1 MSDFK
6 VLIGNS
12 WCYIKSSE
20 ALPFEFLKVLSYVDK
35 QQTFKAYS
43 WSGRYEPVRK
53 YLVNR
58 KSKAFPT
65 GLLPFVKTNFPDW
78 EYIDER
84 EKPEV
89 DWQPFPQEMEYKE
102 GHQATALQKMIDM
115 ERGTIEG
122 VTAMGKSY
130 LEAGFASVF
139 EHPVLIISHR
149 KEIAKNILIK
159 CQDMIG
165 ADDVGVVFANKIK
178 PKRVTVG
185 MIGSLTSR
193 MDDLQGWMNSLKAIL
208 VDEAHHCSVGSQYFT
223 FMQACKNAYFR
234 YGLTASPWR
243 EQGDTLAIFALTGPV
258 IFTYPYAQA
267 LEEGVVVPV
276 EVYMAPVSSNVSMPI
291 LDNFKLVYDKGIV
304 FNDDRN
310 ERIAKII
317 THLYNKGENALV
329 LVWRTEHGRLISEKL
344 VNVPHEYIHG
354 TSPNRDSAKTSFE
367 NGDNQILIASSI
379 YDEGVDIERV
389 QNVIIAAGY
398 KAPRLSIQ
406 RVGRGMRPMEG
417 KERCRVFDFFDTCH
431 ANLQKHSQERL
442 KFYKKMGFK
451 VSELHL

>member
-6 VLIGNS
+6 VHIQNS

-58 KSKAFPT
+58 RNKAFPT
-65 GLLPFVKTNFPDW
+65 GLLPLVQTNFPDW
-78 EYIDER
+78 QYIDER

-89 DWQPFPQEMEYKE
+89 DWQPFPPEMNYKE
-102 GHQATALQKMIDM
+102 GHQATALQKMIEL
-115 ERGTIEG
+115 ERGTIDG
-122 VTAMGKSY
+122 VTAMGKSF

-149 KEIAKNILIK
+149 KEIAKNILLR

-165 ADDVGVVFANKIK
+165 VDDVGVVFANKVK

-193 MDDLQGWMNSLKAIL
+193 MDDLQDWMNSLKAIL

-223 FMQACKNAYFR
+223 FMQACKNAYYRF
-234 YGLTASPWR
+234 GLTASPWR
-243 EQGDTLAIFALTGPV
+243 EQGDTLSVFALTGPV
-258 IFTYPYAQA
+258 IFSYPYAQA
-267 LEEGVVVPV
+267 LEDGVVVPV
-276 EVYMAPVSSNVSMPI
+276 EVYMTPVNSNIAMPI
-291 LDNFKLVYDKGIV
+291 LDNFKLVYDKGVV

-310 ERIAKII
+310 DRIARII
-317 THLYNKGENALV
+317 HHLYGKGENVLV
-329 LVWRTEHGRLISEKL
+329 LVWRTEHGRIISERL
-344 VNVPHEYIHG
+344 FNVPHEYIHG
-354 TSPNRDSAKTSFE
+354 TSPHRDSAKIAFE
-367 NGDNQILIASSI
+367 NGDNQVLIASSI

-431 ANLQKHSQERL
+431 TNLQKHSQERL

-451 VSELHL
+451 VSELQM

>member
-1 MSDFK
+1 MGNFK
-6 VLIGNS
+6 VHIENS

-20 ALPFEFLKVLSYVDK
+20 ALPYEFLKVLSYIDK
-35 QQTFKAYS
+35 QQTFKSYS
-43 WSGRYEPVRK
+43 WSGVYEPIRK

-65 GLLPFVKTNFPDW
+65 GLLPFVRTNFPDW

-84 EKPEV
+84 EKVEV
-89 DWQPFPQEMEYKE
+89 DWQPFPVEMDYKE
-102 GHQATALQKMIDM
+102 GHQAIALQKMIDM
-115 ERGTIEG
+115 KRGTIEG
-122 VTAMGKSY
+122 ITAMGKSY

-149 KEIAKNILIK
+149 KEIAKNILEK
-159 CQDMIG
+159 CQDIVG
-165 ADDVGVVFANKIK
+165 IDDVGCVFANKVK
-178 PKRVTVG
+178 PNRVTVG

-193 MDDLQGWMNSLKAIL
+193 MDDLKSWMSSIKAIL
-208 VDEAHHCSVGSQYFT
+208 VDESHHCSVGSQYFT
-223 FMQACKNAYFR
+223 FIQACTNAYYR

-258 IFTYPYAQA
+258 IYTYAYAQA
-267 LEEGVVVPV
+267 LEEGVVVPI
-276 EVYMAPVSSNVSMPI
+276 EVYMTSINSNISMPI
-291 LDNFKLVYDKGIV
+291 LDNFKLVYDRGIV

-310 ERIAKII
+310 DQIAKII
-317 THLYNKGENALV
+317 KHLYSKGENTLV
-329 LVWRTEHGRLISEKL
+329 LVWRTEHGRLISERL
-344 VNVPHEYIHG
+344 GEVPHEYIHG
-354 TSPNRDSAKTSFE
+354 TSPNRESAKVAFE
-367 NGDNQILIASSI
+367 RGDNQVLIASSI

-389 QNVIIAAGY
+389 QNVIVAAGY

-406 RVGRGMRPMEG
+406 RIGRGMRPSKG

-431 ANLQKHSQERL
+431 NNLQKHSQERL

-451 VSELHL
+451 ISELHT